1 MRSRV
6 RTFVAVELAPRLKK
20 QVERLITRLSS
31 QGAGVKWVET
41 ENLHITLKFLGEID
55 NPEVPQVCRAV
66 AQAVA
71 PYDPFELELE
81 GVGAFPRLQRP
92 RVLWVGVG
100 RGREQL
106 QQLQRDIEDRLYKLG
121 YPREARPYEP
131 HLTIGRVKRA
141 GPEMD
146 RLAQELERHKQFAP
160 GAMWVEEAVV
170 FASQLG
176 RGGPT
181 YTPLGHLALGKTE

>member
-1 MRSRV
+1 MRNRV
-6 RTFVAVELAPRLKK
+6 RTFVAVELAPRLKD

-31 QGAGVKWVET
+31 PAAGVKWVET

-71 PYDPFELELE
+71 PYDPFELELQ
-81 GVGAFPRLQRP
+81 GVGAFPRIQRP

-106 QQLQRDIEDRLYKLG
+106 QHLQRDVEDRLHALG

-146 RLAQELERHKQFAP
+146 RLAGELARHQSFAP
-160 GAMWVEEAVV
+160 GSMWVDQAVV

-181 YTPLGHLALGKTE
+181 YTPLGRLELGRTQ